1 MPSKSDRPSAGSNA
15 GRGFRYQ
22 DLIGALYCVRM
33 LVGDA
38 EFGAIVPEGSDDFEL
53 RQTDKEIILVDTK
66 STRAKARARTVSE
79 DKKALRGLWDRPLKP
94 GAVVN
99 EYWLVTERSRTGS
112 VSSKASATPLF
123 QNQSIP
129 SASRSFLVLE
139 ADPLQEA
146 IQVLVERRNLLP
158 LAAEL
163 VTLALARE
171 IGVLANN
178 NGPLA
183 LEDRHQLTTSDVE
196 RISARV
202 LEAVDVERL
211 EQVLRSGFL
220 SPVDLATP
228 LEDSGF
234 YLGVDVEPGHF
245 ASGLALDRPEAVAQV
260 LQGFER
266 SRAVVVTGP
275 SGSGKSGLMWNAV
288 IASQLDRRWFRI
300 AGTGVPDEEAMTA
313 FFAAYSGTPIGLVV
327 DDIGRG
333 RLDVWE
339 TTRLRTSSNPDIV
352 VLGSLRTEDAPLLQ
366 ARHSISEISGAA
378 DASLAKLLWTKLRD
392 QNLTAWE
399 GWEEPWARSKGLLL
413 EYGHILTQGDRLD
426 AVVLDQV
433 RRRLTEQRDTE
444 LAVLSASAPAAK
456 HGGAVLIRALQAHLD
471 LSAADMARA
480 LERLVE
486 EHLIRV
492 DQSGTR
498 LTGLHALRASAIC
511 DALAEIG
518 LSAHEEQAIS
528 ALSSVTPE
536 TLESSIGGLVASGV
550 IDENTVVETL
560 LNREGFGHSLSEMAS
575 AIRGIRRGALA
586 RIARDWTATLGQKD
600 IPPKLATLAAMFG
613 AAPSADAGVFQLERL
628 SEAGRELFSNVATR
642 PTQPQLVSAIIN
654 VLTSDSD
661 GIANEIVDAL
671 EALSIAEL
679 ESGQLEQLMA
689 ARPNLADFT
698 ITDVVRVL
706 DAAEAINPSISE
718 AWSTKSSSNRQL
730 VDRLTEETAFALPAT
745 FKIQD
750 DLLVVQADIFEA
762 ALKADENPND
772 RLFNHAKAIL
782 RLVPSASVAHVRLV
796 NAEGAKS
803 LHMDAEKRI
812 PRENAPPDAH
822 SSANRHV
829 MDAVAR
835 EVGGESWS
843 AYLSRGEALMVR
855 GQAAFRRLLDSMLV
869 GRVNEDALNEL
880 NTVVADCDSLIPPFE
895 TSDGDVVDA
904 RQGGQYLTPFQ
915 DVIFKLNAPL
925 AAAITKFPED
935 APRVAAQVRDL
946 IDNVGKAEKE
956 PWNLVRDSIPSTLG
970 DMRGLLN
977 DIEIIALEAVASG
990 KSPQARWPKANK
1002 KPKKAFA
1009 LIANG
1014 SRNAFTKRLETSRRE
1029 IETAVQKELL
1039 EAKVIG
1045 PRLTDGNI
1053 WQSRFYA
1060 TFPLTSLGALRKW
1073 VGESRQIGTRIS
1085 SDLEDAVDVALIPTI
1100 QGKAAID
1107 FALQLSRLKPSSIVG
1122 ELLQR
1127 TGRVDFLA
1135 RPDSEIVNR
1144 LAMPIIEVP
1153 DELEGLIIAFRDLA
1167 GMSVFELGLPGRPE
1181 LEQQKLESAL
1191 TIIET
1196 VGPTL
1201 DARLASINHPVSEKL
1216 RLVLQ
1221 AISGESEAETEL
1233 DQIEISEWYD
1243 AQMGLLWNAAA
1254 EDGS

>member
-1 MPSKSDRPSAGSNA
+1 
-15 GRGFRYQ
+15 
-22 DLIGALYCVRM
+22 M

-38 EFGAIVPEGSDDFEL
+38 EFRAIVPEGSDDFEL
-53 RQTDKEIILVDTK
+53 RRTDEEVILVDTK
-66 STRAKARARTVSE
+66 STRAEARARTESE
-79 DKKALRGLWDRPLKP
+79 DKKAFRGLWNRPLKP
-94 GAVVN
+94 GASVN
-99 EYWLVTERSRTGS
+99 EYWLVIERSRSGPAS
-112 VSSKASATPLF
+112 PKVSAGPLF
-123 QNQSIP
+123 QSQPIP

-139 ADPLQEA
+139 SDPLRNA
-146 IQVLVERRNLLP
+146 IKLLVERKKLLP

-171 IGVLANN
+171 IGVLAND

-183 LEDRHQLTTSDVE
+183 LGDRHQLTTSDVE

-211 EQVLRSGFL
+211 EQVLRSGFVF
-220 SPVDLATP
+220 PVDFATP
-228 LEDSGF
+228 IEDSGF

-245 ASGLALDRPEAVAQV
+245 ASGLALDRPEAVEQV

-288 IASQLDRRWFRI
+288 IASQLDRRWFRV

-313 FFAAYSGTPIGLVV
+313 FFSAYSGTPIGLVV

-339 TTRLRTSSNPDIV
+339 TIRLRTSSNPDIV
-352 VLGSLRTEDAPLLQ
+352 VLGSVRTEDAPLLQ
-366 ARHSISEISGAA
+366 ARHSVSEISGAA
-378 DASLAKLLWTKLRD
+378 DAHLAKLLWTKLRD

-399 GWEEPWARSKGLLL
+399 GWNEPWARSKGLLL

-426 AVVLDQV
+426 AIVLDQV
-433 RRRLTEQRDTE
+433 RRRLAEQRDTE
-444 LAVLSASAPAAK
+444 LSVLSASAPAAK
-456 HGGAVLIRALQAHLD
+456 HGGTVLISALRAYLD

-480 LERLVE
+480 LVRLVE

-498 LTGLHALRASAIC
+498 LTGLHSLRASAIC
-511 DALAEIG
+511 DALAEVG
-518 LSAHEEQAIS
+518 LAAYEEQAIS
-528 ALSSVTPE
+528 ALNSVTPE
-536 TLESSIGGLVASGV
+536 TLEPSIGGLVASGE
-550 IDENTVVETL
+550 IDDIRVVEAL
-560 LNREGFGHSLSEMAS
+560 MERERFEHSLSEMAS
-575 AIRGIRRGALA
+575 AIRGIRRGALGS
-586 RIARDWTATLGQKD
+586 ITRDWASGLGQKG
-600 IPPKLATLAAMFG
+600 IPPKLATLAALFG
-613 AAPSADAGVFQLERL
+613 AAPSADAGVLKLEKIA
-628 SEAGRELFSNVATR
+628 EAGRKLFSEVAAR
-642 PTQPQLVSAIIN
+642 PTQPKLVNAIVNVLVSDHGG
-654 VLTSDSD
+654 S
-661 GIANEIVDAL
+661 ANEIVDAL
-671 EALSIAEL
+671 EALSTTEL
-679 ESGQLEQLMA
+679 NRDQLELLKA
-689 ARPNLADFT
+689 ARPNLEDYPIAE
-698 ITDVVRVL
+698 VVRIF
-706 DAAEAINPSISE
+706 DAAEAVNVEVSE
-718 AWSTKSSSNRQL
+718 SWSTKPSSNRQL
-730 VDRLTEETAFALPAT
+730 VDRLTEETPFALPAKFET
-745 FKIQD
+745 QD
-750 DLLVVQADIFEA
+750 DILVVSADIFEA
-762 ALKADENPND
+762 ALEADENPND

-782 RLVPSASVAHVRLV
+782 RLVPSASVAHVRLI
-796 NAEGAKS
+796 NAEGSKS

-869 GRVNEDALNEL
+869 GRMDEDTLNEL
-880 NTVVADCDSLIPPFE
+880 NTVVTDCDSLIPPFE
-895 TSDGDVVDA
+895 TSDGDVVA
-904 RQGGQYLTPFQ
+904 SRQGGQHLTPFQ

-925 AAAITKFPED
+925 IAAITKFPED
-935 APRVAAQVRDL
+935 APRIAAQVRDL

-956 PWNLVRDSIPSTLG
+956 PWNLVRDSIPSILG
-970 DMRGLLN
+970 DVRGLLN
-977 DIEIIALEAVASG
+977 DIEIIALEAAASG

-1002 KPKKAFA
+1002 KPKKAFS

-1014 SRNAFTKRLETSRRE
+1014 SRNAFTKRLETRRRE
-1029 IETAVQKELL
+1029 IESALQKELP
-1039 EAKVIG
+1039 EAKVLG
-1045 PRLTDGNI
+1045 PRLTDGNL

-1060 TFPLTSLGALRKW
+1060 TFPLTSLDALRKW

-1107 FALQLSRLKPSSIVG
+1107 FALQLSRLNPNSIVG
-1122 ELLQR
+1122 ELLQKM
-1127 TGRVDFLA
+1127 GRVDSLA
-1135 RPDSEIVNR
+1135 RPDSEIMNR

-1181 LEQQKLESAL
+1181 LEEQKLESAL
-1191 TIIET
+1191 TMIEA

-1201 DARLASINHPVSEKL
+1201 VARLASINHPISEKL

-1221 AISGESEAETEL
+1221 AISGESEAETEP

-1254 EDGS
+1254 EDGP

>member
-1 MPSKSDRPSAGSNA
+1 
-15 GRGFRYQ
+15 
-22 DLIGALYCVRM
+22 M

-99 EYWLVTERSRTGS
+99 EYWLVTERSRTSS

-146 IQVLVERRNLLP
+146 IQVLVERKNLLP

-352 VLGSLRTEDAPLLQ
+352 VLGSVRTEDAPLLQ
-366 ARHSISEISGAA
+366 ARHSISEILGAA
-378 DASLAKLLWTKLRD
+378 DAHLAKLLWTKLRD

-399 GWEEPWARSKGLLL
+399 GWNEPWARSNGLLL

-426 AVVLDQV
+426 AIVLDQV
-433 RRRLTEQRDTE
+433 RRRLSEQRDTE
-444 LAVLSASAPAAK
+444 LAILSASAPAAK
-456 HGGAVLIRALQAHLD
+456 HGGAVLISALRAYLD
-471 LSAADMARA
+471 LSAADTARA

-518 LSAHEEQAIS
+518 LSTHEEQAIS
-528 ALSSVTPE
+528 ALNNVTPE
-536 TLESSIGGLVASGV
+536 TLEPSIGGLVASGV

-560 LNREGFGHSLSEMAS
+560 LNREGFGHSLREMAS
-575 AIRGIRRGALA
+575 SIRGVRRGALA
-586 RIARDWTATLGQKD
+586 CIAKDWTATLGQKD

-613 AAPSADAGVFQLERL
+613 AAPSADAGVLQLERIA
-628 SEAGRELFSNVATR
+628 EAGRELFSDVAAR
-642 PTQPQLVSAIIN
+642 PTQPQLVSAIVN
-654 VLTSDSD
+654 VLSSDS
-661 GIANEIVDAL
+661 GGTANEIVDAL
-671 EALSIAEL
+671 EALSITAL
-679 ESGQLEQLMA
+679 DSGQLEQLMA

-698 ITDVVRVL
+698 IAEVVRVL
-706 DAAEAINPSISE
+706 DAAEAINPTISE

-730 VDRLTEETAFALPAT
+730 VDRLTEETAFALPAI

-762 ALKADENPND
+762 ALEAEENPND
-772 RLFNHAKAIL
+772 RLFDHAKAIL

-880 NTVVADCDSLIPPFE
+880 NTVVTDCDSLIPPFE
-895 TSDGDVVDA
+895 TSDVVAA
-904 RQGGQYLTPFQ
+904 RQGGQHLTPFQ

-925 AAAITKFPED
+925 VAAIAKFPED

-956 PWNLVRDSIPSTLG
+956 PWNLVRDSIPSILG
-970 DMRGLLN
+970 DVRGLLN
-977 DIEIIALEAVASG
+977 DIEIIALEAAASRQ
-990 KSPQARWPKANK
+990 SPQLRWPKANK
-1002 KPKKAFA
+1002 KPKKAFS
-1009 LIANG
+1009 LVANG
-1014 SRNAFTKRLETSRRE
+1014 SRHAFTKRLETSRRE
-1029 IETAVQKELL
+1029 IETTVQKELP

-1045 PRLTDGNI
+1045 PRLSDGNL
-1053 WQSRFYA
+1053 WESRFIA
-1060 TFPLTSLGALRKW
+1060 TFPIVSLDALRNW
-1073 VGESRQIGTRIS
+1073 VAEASQIGARIAS
-1085 SDLEDAVDVALIPTI
+1085 EHEESVDIALVPII
-1100 QGKAAID
+1100 HGKAAVD
-1107 FALQLSRLKPSSIVG
+1107 LSFQLSRMRPNSIVTEMLQKIG
-1122 ELLQR
+1122 RTNLL
-1127 TGRVDFLA
+1127 T
-1135 RPDSEIVNR
+1135 RPASEILKR
-1144 LAMPIIEVP
+1144 LDVP
-1153 DELEGLIIAFRDLA
+1153 FVEMSNEFDGLFIAFRDIA
-1167 GMSVFELGLPGRPE
+1167 GMSEFGLGLPGRPK
-1181 LEQQKLESAL
+1181 LEQEKLENAL
-1191 TIIET
+1191 ELVET
-1196 VGPTL
+1196 LGPEL
-1201 DARLASINHPVSEKL
+1201 VSSFANINHPAFEKL

-1221 AISGESEAETEL
+1221 AMSGESEAETEL
-1233 DQIEISEWYD
+1233 DQIEINEWHD
-1243 AQMGLLWNAAA
+1243 AQTELLWNAAA
-1254 EDGS
+1254 EDGT